1 MSEIVTALEVHDLR
15 KSYGALTAV
24 DGLSFEVQRGE
35 IFGVVGP
42 NGAGKTT
49 TIECAEGLRRP
60 DSGSLAVLGLDP
72 RRDRRK
78 LHERIGIQLQES
90 SLAPR
95 IRVWEALALFA
106 SLYRRSV
113 PWGDLLERLDLAE
126 KRDAYFTGLSGGQKQ
141 RLFIALALVNDP
153 DLVFFDEL
161 TTGLDPHA
169 RRSMWDLVRS
179 LRDQGKTVILSTH
192 FMEEAERLCD
202 RVAIV
207 DHGRIVALDSPA
219 RLIASLGDAVR
230 LVLTIGGDPGLDAL
244 RRIEGVTFAAHDR
257 ERLEIEGNGSGLSS
271 RVLHHLI
278 AAGSEIHDLRT
289 EQATLED
296 VFLALT
302 GRRPQEQEERK
313 DEETHP

>member
-1 MSEIVTALEVHDLR
+1 MSDQALTVRELR
-15 KSYGALTAV
+15 KSYGSLVAV
-24 DGLSFEVQRGE
+24 DGLSFAVERGE
-35 IFGVVGP
+35 IFGIVGP

-60 DSGSLAVLGLDP
+60 DSGSLSVLGLEP
-72 RRDRRK
+72 RRDRRQ

-113 PWGDLLERLDLAE
+113 AWDGLLERLDLAE
-126 KRDAYFTGLSGGQKQ
+126 KRNAYFTGLSGGQKQ

-153 DLVFFDEL
+153 ELVFFDEL

-169 RRSMWDLVRS
+169 RRSMWELVHS

-219 RLIASLGDAVR
+219 RLISSLGDRVR
-230 LVLTIGGDPGLDAL
+230 LVLSIEGDPRLEAL
-244 RRIEGVTFAAHDR
+244 RSVDGVAAA
-257 ERLEIEGNGSGLSS
+257 RLEGGRLDVEGRGAGLSS
-271 RVLHHLI
+271 RVLHQLI
-278 AAGSEIHDLRT
+278 DAGTQIHDLRT

-302 GRRPQEQEERK
+302 GRRPEESNGG
-313 DEETHP
+313 EAQA

>member
-1 MSEIVTALEVHDLR
+1 MNDTAIALEVRELR
-15 KSYGALTAV
+15 KSYGPLTAV

-49 TIECAEGLRRP
+49 TIECAEGLRRS
-60 DSGSLAVLGLDP
+60 DSGSLTVLGLDP

-113 PWGDLLERLDLAE
+113 PWEGLLEHLDLAE
-126 KRDAYFTGLSGGQKQ
+126 KRNAYFTGLSGGQKQ

-153 DLVFFDEL
+153 ELVFFDEL

-169 RRSMWDLVRS
+169 RRSMWELVRS

-202 RVAIV
+202 RVAVV

-219 RLIASLGDAVR
+219 RLISSLGDNVR
-230 LVLTIGGDPGLDAL
+230 LVLTIEGEPQLDNLRSIDGVVAARLDGG
-244 RRIEGVTFAAHDR
+244 
-257 ERLEIEGNGSGLSS
+257 RLEIEGRGAGLSS

-278 AAGSEIHDLRT
+278 AAGAETHDLRT

-302 GRRPQEQEERK
+302 GRRPEEAQ
-313 DEETHP
+313 P